1 MISDKRVKQ
10 FQEAVIKDYGPKAA
24 LKSEEAKEV
33 LEGIGGYL
41 LTLEKI
47 WLRMQNKKDNK
58 K

>member
-1 MISDKRVKQ
+1 MISEKRVKQ
-10 FQEAVIKDYGPKAA
+10 FQEAVIKDYGPEAA
-24 LKSEEAKEV
+24 LNFEDAREV

-47 WLRMQNKKDNK
+47 WLRMQDKKDNK